1 MWNVLNETVHRHV
14 YAVAY
19 LGGHWAMPPPLWPE
33 HENFLNTLNQKKF
46 FNFWGGA
53 QLPPQTPSSVG
64 RGHPLPTLHSI
75 GASGASNLASLALP
89 PLHKILNTPL
99 CICCK

>member
-19 LGGHWAMPPPLWPE
+19 LGGHWAMPPLWPE
-33 HENFLNTLNQKKF
+33 HENFLNTLNQKIF

-53 QLPPQTPSSVG
+53 QLPSQIPFF
-64 RGHPLPTLHSI
+64 
-75 GASGASNLASLALP
+75 SGEGTLP
-89 PLHKILNTPL
+89 PHTPL
-99 CICCK
+99 HCRLRRLEPRVFGSAPPFTKS